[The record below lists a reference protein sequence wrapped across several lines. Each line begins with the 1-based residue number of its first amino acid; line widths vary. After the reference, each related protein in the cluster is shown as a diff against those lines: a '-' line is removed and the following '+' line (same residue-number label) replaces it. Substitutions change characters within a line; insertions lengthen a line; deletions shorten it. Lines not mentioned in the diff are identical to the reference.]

1 MSLYFIER
9 RNFPYDSMM
18 RKIDYQETQAFARDM
33 KRLEKKFPSLSK
45 DFETLKKNAVE
56 VLHIKGLD
64 AGGIPEIKGVGN
76 SDDLMFYKVKKFA
89 CRSMKGRGSKS
100 GIRVI
105 YAFFPKEWKIV
116 FLEIYFKGEKE
127 NEDRERIY
135 VFRDE
140 YGNTV

>member
-33 KRLEKKFPSLSK
+33 KRLEKKFPSLS
-45 DFETLKKNAVE
+45 
-56 VLHIKGLD
+56 KGLD